1 MRIFRCLPVLFALA
15 SADAAPPPLAAQDEE
30 EMAGLDISQGY
41 ILPDATVQDLFAT
54 DPNYATL
61 DHISPDGDH
70 FVVPL
75 STELSTLAEVGE
87 ETLRLGMLELR
98 ARADRPWH
106 LDIYGLYGFR
116 FYSLSGRAFVDVDL
130 PEGIYV
136 SDLMWSPDGS
146 RLAFLAHLEER
157 TEVWIADASDGS
169 VTPAGDARVIATIG
183 TSSRGQGSAP
193 SRMLQWT
200 PSGSVLTL
208 AAPADRGSPPPAP
221 ALPSGPTIRHT
232 RAEATPT
239 RTMPFLLED
248 EHGADLFE
256 YYTRSQIVE
265 LAPGRS
271 PRAVGEPG
279 MYESLSS
286 SPDGRHVMA
295 TRLTRPFSYIASY
308 TSFPRV
314 TEVIEVES
322 GDVLAT
328 LEERELREGE
338 RGGGGTGGDPRDW
351 TWRPDGS
358 GISYLQRAEA
368 EDGEDED
375 DDRPDRI
382 MLRRAPFGDGDA
394 EVVATSADRISGV
407 TYSADG
413 RHAFADVRRDGDAAL
428 VHYPLG
434 GGDPEGHTVVPFH
447 DPGDAVELPGD
458 LLTARTGNGIEY
470 AWVSSGGTSA
480 YLRGDGWKADF
491 RPQPFVD
498 RLSIPDGTTER
509 LFEGSRDS
517 FDQPLVPLD
526 ADLERMVVSREGKNT
541 FPDSH
546 LWTRDGGMENL
557 TRNVDPFPQLT
568 AARRIDFEFT
578 RRDGLEIQGRVSLPV
593 DYVDGTR
600 VPAVF
605 WTYPREYRS
614 EDDFDNATIRARNHN
629 AYTNL
634 TWLRWSDIWLTQ
646 GYAIVYPDIPIVGEN
661 YNDYYISNMVD
672 GMYAAIRAVDALGV
686 VDMDRI
692 GHGGHS
698 YGAFATANFL
708 AHTPFFKAGIAGD
721 GAYNRSLTPMGFQ
734 AEPRDIWEAPHVYM
748 EMSPFFKADQINTP
762 LLLYHGADDNNSGTY
777 PIQSR
782 RMIQALTGLG
792 KTAALFEYP
801 FESHTPRAIE
811 NNLDMWA
818 RWIDWFDRY
827 VKGAGK
833 DDARTA
839 TDSP

>member
-1 MRIFRCLPVLFALA
+1 MRIFRCLPVFLALA
-15 SADAAPPPLAAQDEE
+15 SAGAAPPPLAAQDDE

-61 DHISPDGDH
+61 DHVSPDGDH

-116 FYSLSGRAFVDVDL
+116 FYSLSERAYIDVDL
-130 PEGIYV
+130 PDGIYV

-183 TSSRGQGSAP
+183 TSSRGQGSVP

-208 AAPADRGSPPPAP
+208 AEPADRGSPPPAP

-248 EHGADLFE
+248 EHGVDLFE

-286 SPDGRHVMA
+286 SPDGRHVIA

-308 TSFPRV
+308 TGFPRV

-328 LEERELREGE
+328 LEERELRESA
-338 RGGGGTGGDPRDW
+338 RGGGSGGDPRDW
-351 TWRPDGS
+351 MWRPDGS

-394 EVVATSADRISGV
+394 EVVATSDDRISGV

-428 VHYPLG
+428 VHYALG
-434 GGDPEGHTVVPFH
+434 GGDPEGHMLVPFH

-458 LLTARTGNGIEY
+458 LLTARTGNGLEY
-470 AWVSSGGTSA
+470 AWVSADGESA
-480 YLRGDGWKADF
+480 YLRGDGWKEDF

-498 RLSIPDGTTER
+498 RLSIPDGATER

-517 FDQPLVPLD
+517 FDRPLVPLD
-526 ADLERMVVSREGKNT
+526 ADLGRMVVSREGKNT
-541 FPDSH
+541 FPDSY
-546 LWTRDGGMENL
+546 LWTPDGGMENL

-593 DYVDGTR
+593 DYVEGTR

-827 VKGAGK
+827 VKGAGE
-833 DDARTA
+833 DDARTT